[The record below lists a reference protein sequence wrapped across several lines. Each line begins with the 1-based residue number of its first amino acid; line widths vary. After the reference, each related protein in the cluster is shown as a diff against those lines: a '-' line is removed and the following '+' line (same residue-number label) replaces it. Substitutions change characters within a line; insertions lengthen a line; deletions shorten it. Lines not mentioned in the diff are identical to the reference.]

1 MPTPLSPSAAY
12 SWPDLTSPEDQHSGE
27 EGGREEG
34 REGGREEGR
43 EGGREEGREGGRE
56 EGRGREEEGG
66 KERDEGR
73 EREGRRGRD
82 GGREGERE
90 RGREGWRERGSEGG
104 KNRRKVRVK
113 GKERRKRSDLIPS
126 SACPAKTSSGLVGRP
141 LSPSLDLPHCS
152 PAPP

>member
-1 MPTPLSPSAAY
+1 MIVTVRTNLA
-12 SWPDLTSPEDQHSGE
+12 
-27 EGGREEG
+27 REHLFVVYLFLNPFHQVC
-34 REGGREEGR
+34 
-43 EGGREEGREGGRE
+43 
-56 EGRGREEEGG
+56 
-66 KERDEGR
+66 DVLCVCVLW
-73 EREGRRGRD
+73 
-82 GGREGERE
+82 E